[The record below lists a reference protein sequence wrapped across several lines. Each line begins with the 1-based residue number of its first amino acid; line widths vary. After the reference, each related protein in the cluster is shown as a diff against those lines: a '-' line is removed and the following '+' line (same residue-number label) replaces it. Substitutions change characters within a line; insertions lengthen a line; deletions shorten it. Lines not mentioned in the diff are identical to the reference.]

1 MKYSPLYPLHP
12 PILTPF
18 FALGVPTKA
27 CMKPSE
33 SACPL
38 PILSSKPVLRKNR
51 RNTVIQNRRLIVT
64 PFGRFCSYRG
74 ILQKLR
80 LFIIF
85 LALKMQF
92 VCPMSN
98 ARSAW
103 EPIQLWPISLG
114 QVLART
120 ALQLVSL
127 TCYYSASILWH
138 HNMDPAMWFK
148 SFLYLI

>member
-1 MKYSPLYPLHP
+1 MKYSPLYPRCP

-18 FALGVPTKA
+18 LALGVPSKV
-27 CMKPSE
+27 CVKPSE

-38 PILSSKPVLRKNR
+38 SILSSKPVLRKNL
-51 RNTVIQNRRLIVT
+51 RNTVIQNHRLILT
-64 PFGRFCSYRG
+64 PFGRFCFYQG
-74 ILQKLR
+74 ILQNLR

-92 VCPMSN
+92 VCSMSN
-98 ARSAW
+98 ARSSW
-103 EPIQLWPISLG
+103 EPIQLWPIFLG

-127 TCYYSASILWH
+127 TRYYSASILWH